1 MTALTK
7 DARNGYLLLS
17 PTMAVLLSRW
27 RRRSRFFSCIAS
39 GPRMG
44 LCSTRVRPWPNTPTV
59 LTREGY
65 RVLFLRSIGIS
76 SLVTLVTVALAYPM
90 AYFVAFR
97 VTRAKFI
104 WLLLLTI
111 PFWTSYLL
119 RVFAWKVI
127 LGYNGVIN
135 SGLISLGLIS
145 QPLEF
150 LLYNPTA
157 VVVTLAHAYA
167 AFAILPIYVSLEKI
181 DRSLLEAAADLG
193 DGPLRRF
200 LRITLPLSLPG
211 VIGAAVL
218 IFVPTT
224 GDYVTPTLVG
234 GTDGVMIA
242 NIIQVQFGRVNNWPL
257 GAALAIA
264 SMAAVA
270 AIAVFVIQAARLSR
284 GANPMMMRDRAARR
298 PRTGLAIYAF
308 AYLAFL
314 YVPVLLLPLFSFN
327 DSLFIAFPLTG
338 FTTKWYAAMAQD
350 ADMRAA
356 LANTLK
362 VGAAASLL
370 STVLGLLAAKA
381 LTRRLP
387 GRALPPRLRQAA
399 AVHSRHR
406 ARHRASDPGDWPFH
420 SAFADERRH
429 RPCADLP
436 ALRHRGS
443 DVALRRL
450 RHQPGRSLAR
460 SRRER
465 LDDVLARDLSA
476 GAARHRGEPAAHLH
490 RLVRRFP
497 DRLLPLR
504 HGHDVAGLYLGPAAL
519 PRTPADGA
527 GAGRGDSGRV
537 GRAHGIGRMGS
548 PARRQGPKR
557 VARLGSETWRAR
569 ISSASRMCR
578 SVSARRSRWTT

>member
-1 MTALTK
+1 MAEARADLASEQRVLARLTSMFRRSEA
-7 DARNGYLLLS
+7 ARGFLLIS
-17 PTMAVLLSRW
+17 PTMAVLLFALAAPMTLLVLYSFW
-27 RRRSRFFSCIAS
+27 TEN
-39 GPRMG
+39 G
-44 LCSTRVRPWPNTPTV
+44 LV
-59 LTREGY
+59 LDTHPSLTQYAAVATREGY
-65 RVLFLRSIGIS
+65 RTLFFRSVSIS

-200 LRITLPLSLPG
+200 ARVTFPLSLPG

-234 GTDGVMIA
+234 GSDGVMIA

-270 AIAVFVIQAARLSR
+270 AISVIVIQAMRL
-284 GANPMMMRDRAARR
+284 A
-298 PRTGLAIYAF
+298 T
-308 AYLAFL
+308 
-314 YVPVLLLPLFSFN
+314 
-327 DSLFIAFPLTG
+327 
-338 FTTKWYAAMAQD
+338 
-350 ADMRAA
+350 
-356 LANTLK
+356 
-362 VGAAASLL
+362 
-370 STVLGLLAAKA
+370 
-381 LTRRLP
+381 
-387 GRALPPRLRQAA
+387 
-399 AVHSRHR
+399 
-406 ARHRASDPGDWPFH
+406 
-420 SAFADERRH
+420 
-429 RPCADLP
+429 
-436 ALRHRGS
+436 
-443 DVALRRL
+443 
-450 RHQPGRSLAR
+450 
-460 SRRER
+460 
-465 LDDVLARDLSA
+465 
-476 GAARHRGEPAAHLH
+476 
-490 RLVRRFP
+490 
-497 DRLLPLR
+497 
-504 HGHDVAGLYLGPAAL
+504 
-519 PRTPADGA
+519 
-527 GAGRGDSGRV
+527 
-537 GRAHGIGRMGS
+537 
-548 PARRQGPKR
+548 
-557 VARLGSETWRAR
+557 AR
-569 ISSASRMCR
+569 IR
-578 SVSARRSRWTT
+578 